1 MPLLN
6 ISGPSGLP
14 ITHKSVDYETN
25 YLTFF
30 AGRVMPTEEI
40 QGKRDADEGRGIFH
54 YTMGRQDGLVKNI
67 SLSKTSAK
75 YLKEVRFEQDGYDGL
90 KQLRE
95 VYDVTVDAF
104 PIVNAFPGTYIYI
117 EPRGWSP
124 SSNSQD
130 LTELGIG
137 GYHMIWKSE
146 HFFAP
151 GRAETKIYAKWV
163 AEKFYD
169 SETNDQKS
177 TDGLST
183 TTPAKCD
190 AFKTDDPSSSSD
202 GSATTTLSDSVGS
215 PPP

>member
-1 MPLLN
+1 M
-6 ISGPSGLP
+6 
-14 ITHKSVDYETN
+14 KTN

-30 AGRVMPTEEI
+30 AGRVMPGPEMQGVREE
-40 QGKRDADEGRGIFH
+40 DEKKGVFH

-95 VYDVTVDAF
+95 VYDVTIDAF
-104 PIVNAFPGTYIYI
+104 PIVNAWPGSYIYI

-163 AEKFYD
+163 ASIGTCATRRKFPNPAD
-169 SETNDQKS
+169 T
-177 TDGLST
+177 GGGGT
-183 TTPAKCD
+183 TG
-190 AFKTDDPSSSSD
+190 DDPTKCGTVLEKLTGDKETAEAASSK
-202 GSATTTLSDSVGS
+202 SADTVGAA
-215 PPP
+215 PAE